1 MVTQIDHAMHSKIST
16 ILFDADGVLQYPA
29 GDYECVLRN
38 LLGSR
43 ANEAEQFFTE
53 MFRIERAS
61 LDGKGDFQENLVELL
76 ERWDLLQGVEQVLT
90 LSTQIKPSAA
100 ILSTIS
106 ALRSRGVLC
115 CLASNQQSY
124 RARFMSKSLGYSNC
138 FDKEFYSCDLGFVKP
153 DPRYFESVLAELGK
167 PPHTILF
174 IDDQEANVVAA
185 RSVGLHGT
193 VFSASHETGDQILR
207 AILSDYEIS
216 VQSV

>member
-1 MVTQIDHAMHSKIST
+1 MRQANYAMQSNIST

-29 GDYECVLRN
+29 ADYELVFRK

-43 ANEAEQFFTE
+43 VQDAEQFFTD
-53 MFRIERAS
+53 MFLIERAS
-61 LDGKGDFQENLVELL
+61 LDGKGDFQNDLIELL
-76 ERWDLLQGVEQVLT
+76 GRWDLLQGAEQVLT

-106 ALRSRGVLC
+106 ALRSSGVSC